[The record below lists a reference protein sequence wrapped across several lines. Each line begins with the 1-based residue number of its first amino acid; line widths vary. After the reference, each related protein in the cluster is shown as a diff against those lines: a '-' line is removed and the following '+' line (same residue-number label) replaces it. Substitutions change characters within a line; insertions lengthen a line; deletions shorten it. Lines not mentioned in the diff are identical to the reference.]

1 MAAARVEYDRLL
13 TLLRSLDD
21 GDWQRPTDCAEWDV
35 REVVAHLVGAA
46 ESTAGVRELVRQA
59 RLGRRLRPGEPVVD
73 GKTAVQ
79 VSERAD
85 AAPAALLADLERA
98 AVAGVR
104 SRRRI
109 PGALRAVPLPFGPPL
124 GVRRLGY
131 LTDRI
136 YTRDAWMHRIDLAA
150 ATRRD
155 LVVTADHDG
164 ALVADVVEEWAG
176 RHDLPY
182 RLVLTGPAGGT
193 WRRGPAGAVDGD
205 RDLEL
210 GALEFVRLL
219 SGRGHG
225 AGLLALTV
233 PF

>member
-73 GKTAVQ
+73 GMNAVQ

-150 ATRRD
+150 ATARD

-164 ALVADVVEEWAG
+164 VLVADVVEEWAG
-176 RHDLPY
+176 RHDRGY
-182 RLVLTGPAGGT
+182 RLVLTGPAGGA
-193 WRRGPAGAVDGD
+193 WLRGPAGSLGADAE
-205 RDLEL
+205 LEL
-210 GALEFVRLL
+210 DAIEFVRRL
-219 SGRGHG
+219 SGRGAG
-225 AGLLALTV
+225 SGLLTLTV